1 MIINTPSKELL
12 TPKWLRTIVAYLRCL
27 TWVVVPFCL
36 VVTCHYVFHFFPR
49 NVEVSQDFLN
59 HCQSLGVDYWGI
71 IVGFLTLVITFLVG
85 WQIYNTINAKQEFER
100 HKEEL
105 DQSRLEINTQILL
118 LRNVLNNK
126 TEIDC
131 KRQQAVDMALSNI
144 YLSIITQPNLVESE
158 YQYMYYSLCA
168 IQGASILGDIEG
180 CNLLVKV
187 FNETVVN
194 PSKIVL
200 SKEKIEIL
208 KSNAYKISRQDEII
222 GYKTL
227 LDKIYKISTNK

>member
-1 MIINTPSKELL
+1 MVNNTPTKELL
-12 TPKWLRTIVAYLRCL
+12 APKWLLTIVAYLRCL

-36 VVTCHYVFHFFPR
+36 VVTCHYIFHFFPR

-100 HKEEL
+100 HKGEL
-105 DQSRLEINTQILL
+105 DQSRAEINTQILL
-118 LRNVLNNK
+118 LKKVLDSK
-126 TEIDC
+126 TEIES

-144 YLSIITQPNLVESE
+144 YLSIITKPNIAESE
-158 YQYMYYSLCA
+158 YQYMFYSLCA

-194 PSKIVL
+194 PSKIIL
-200 SKEKIEIL
+200 PKDRIEIL
-208 KSNAYKISRQDEII
+208 KSNAYKISRQDEIK

-227 LDKIYKISTNK
+227 LDKIYKISTK

>member
-1 MIINTPSKELL
+1 MVKNPPTKELL
-12 TPKWLRTIVAYLRCL
+12 APKWLRTIVAYLRCL

-36 VVTCHYVFHFFPR
+36 VVTCHYVFYFFPR
-49 NVEVSQDFLN
+49 NIEVSQDFLN
-59 HCQSLGVDYWGI
+59 HCQSLSVDYWGI

-105 DQSRLEINTQILL
+105 DQRKREISAQILL
-118 LRNVLNNK
+118 LEKVLDKK
-126 TEIDC
+126 TLVDS

-144 YLSIITQPNLVESE
+144 YLSIITKLNVAESE
-158 YQYMYYSLCA
+158 YQYMFYSLCA
-168 IQGASILGDIEG
+168 IQDASILGDIKS

-187 FNETVVN
+187 FNETVAN

-200 SKEKIEIL
+200 SKERIEIL
-208 KSNAYKISRQDEII
+208 KSNAYKISRQNEII

-227 LDKIYKISTNK
+227 LDKIYNISTK